1 MLINDDDT
9 AVLASSQGIFTE
21 EGFKV
26 TTTKPSEG
34 IESWQKATNTQ
45 SFCATGICLNLAE

>member
-34 IESWQKATNTQ
+34 IESW
-45 SFCATGICLNLAE
+45 